1 VPKVFI
7 KEGEGAVQGGN
18 KGELWKFV
26 GMDGMW
32 RMVGTFLLL
41 TATRVCT
48 ISGPSSQAPMTNSGQ
63 GFRMY
68 RPTKSSIGGETTGTQ
83 EKSNITSK
91 ELHPVRQAR
100 GLGDGW
106 PGPLGSDRGNGMSGR
121 SKQWTRAPLRTME
134 ALVVSTPAMSGEPSV
149 AVSSFVNVS
158 LGRTARL
165 RCETFNVP
173 NVSVSWIRHREGFDL
188 NLLTVND
195 LVYTQDSRV
204 SIHVSTDQTEWEL
217 EIREIR
223 EDDGGEYQCQVNTNP
238 LSQLV
243 ATLSVIKSFTEIT
256 GDQELFMAENSFLNL
271 SCIVHS
277 PERPVGLFWRHEEK
291 LLSTSSDGVSVVVS
305 PVGRRDAT
313 SSFLSSLRLWLGSQ
327 EQSGRYHCIP
337 TNTPQASVLVH
348 VLDGETLRAM
358 YSNCGSRSL
367 RLFGLWLLLV
377 LASH

>member
-1 VPKVFI
+1 VM
-7 KEGEGAVQGGN
+7 ER
-18 KGELWKFV
+18 
-26 GMDGMW
+26 MW
-32 RMVGTFLLL
+32 RVAATFFLL
-41 TATRVCT
+41 TATDLT
-48 ISGPSSQAPMTNSGQ
+48 MSGPSSPVPLNTTGH

-68 RPTKSSIGGETTGTQ
+68 RPSKNPSGQKAQKTPHLETVLRTDINSSRGLIR
-83 EKSNITSK
+83 
-91 ELHPVRQAR
+91 LRQPR

-106 PGPLGSDRGNGMSGR
+106 PSPMGAEGGDRISGGSNS
-121 SKQWTRAPLRTME
+121 WTRAPLHTME
-134 ALVVSTPAMSGEPSV
+134 ALIVTTPAMSGEQSV

-158 LGRTARL
+158 LGRTAHL

-173 NVSVSWIRHREGFDL
+173 NVSVSWIRHRDGSDL

-204 SIHVSTDQTEWEL
+204 SIHVSVDQTEWEL
-217 EIREIR
+217 EIREVR
-223 EDDGGEYQCQVNTNP
+223 EGDGGEYQCQVNTNP

-243 ATLSVIKSFTEIT
+243 ATLSVIKSFTEIP

-305 PVGRRDAT
+305 PVGRAAP
-313 SSFLSSLRLWLGSQ
+313 SSFTSSLRLWLGSQ
-327 EQSGRYHCIP
+327 DQSGRYHCIP

-348 VLDGETLRAM
+348 VLDGEFTK
-358 YSNCGSRSL
+358 
-367 RLFGLWLLLV
+367 
-377 LASH
+377 